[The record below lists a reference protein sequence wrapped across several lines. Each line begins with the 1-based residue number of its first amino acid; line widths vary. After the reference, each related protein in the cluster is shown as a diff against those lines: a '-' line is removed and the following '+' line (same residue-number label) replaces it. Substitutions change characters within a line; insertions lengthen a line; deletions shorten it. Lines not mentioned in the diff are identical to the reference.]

1 VGEGIDLALANK
13 ESLVVGG
20 ELVTALAEA
29 TGAQLI
35 PVDSEHSALYQLI
48 GAEPP
53 GTVDRLVLTASGG
66 PFRGRTDLDDVT
78 REEAL
83 KHPTWDMGGKITI
96 DSATLMNKGLELI
109 EAHHLFG
116 VPYDRIDVV
125 VHPQSV
131 IHSMVT
137 FVDGATLAQVN
148 WPALFS
154 GAPVAGD
161 LDVQW
166 IHGSRS
172 ARRNT
177 DPKIQVHACDPHT
190 FVLRQ
195 SKAVHYEAPFLYL
208 FCGNDRA
215 LLLDTGA
222 TEQSEKFPLRETV
235 DHLLGNWLADH
246 PRGSYELVVAHTH
259 GHGDHTAGDS
269 QFAGRPDTI
278 MVPGDV
284 ASVRSFFGFA
294 DWPDQI
300 VQFDLGGRVLDV
312 TGIPGHHPASIVV
325 YDP

>member
-1 VGEGIDLALANK
+1 MIDFAA
-13 ESLVVGG
+13 
-20 ELVTALAEA
+20 A
-29 TGAQLI
+29 
-35 PVDSEHSALYQLI
+35 
-48 GAEPP
+48 
-53 GTVDRLVLTASGG
+53 
-66 PFRGRTDLDDVT
+66 
-78 REEAL
+78 
-83 KHPTWDMGGKITI
+83 
-96 DSATLMNKGLELI
+96 
-109 EAHHLFG
+109 
-116 VPYDRIDVV
+116 
-125 VHPQSV
+125 
-131 IHSMVT
+131 
-137 FVDGATLAQVN
+137 
-148 WPALFS
+148 
-154 GAPVAGD
+154 APVGVD
-161 LDVQW
+161 LDVRW

-172 ARRNT
+172 ARGDT

-259 GHGDHTAGDS
+259 GHGDHIAGDS

-300 VQFDLGGRVLDV
+300 VQLDLGGRVLDV

-325 YDP
+325 YDPWTGFLVTGDTVYPGRLYARDMPAFAASMDRLAEFAAARKVTHVMGCHIEMTRTPGQDYPIGARYQPDEPPLQMTVQQLAAVRDATAAVASRPGAHVFDDFIIFNGRCARPAARQTARLLWSKVRKPAPAQPPAR

>member
-1 VGEGIDLALANK
+1 MIDFAA
-13 ESLVVGG
+13 
-20 ELVTALAEA
+20 A
-29 TGAQLI
+29 
-35 PVDSEHSALYQLI
+35 
-48 GAEPP
+48 
-53 GTVDRLVLTASGG
+53 
-66 PFRGRTDLDDVT
+66 
-78 REEAL
+78 
-83 KHPTWDMGGKITI
+83 
-96 DSATLMNKGLELI
+96 
-109 EAHHLFG
+109 
-116 VPYDRIDVV
+116 
-125 VHPQSV
+125 
-131 IHSMVT
+131 
-137 FVDGATLAQVN
+137 
-148 WPALFS
+148 
-154 GAPVAGD
+154 APVGVD
-161 LDVQW
+161 LDVRW

-172 ARRNT
+172 ARGDT

-246 PRGSYELVVAHTH
+246 PRGAYELVVAHTH
-259 GHGDHTAGDS
+259 GHGDHIAGDS

-278 MVPGDV
+278 MVPGEV

-300 VQFDLGGRVLDV
+300 VQLDLGGRVLDV

-325 YDP
+325 YDPWTGFLVTGDTVYPGRLYARDMPAFAASMDRLAEFAAARKVTHVMGCHIEMTRTPGKDYPIGARYQPDEPPLQMTVQQLAAVRDATASVAGRPGAHVFDDFIIFNGRCALPVAGQAARLLWSKVRKPAPAQPSAR